1 MLDTILFDLDGT
13 LLPLDMERFTAIY
26 FGEMGKVFTD
36 LIDPKLLAKH
46 IWAATNVMV
55 NNTEFRTNETVFM
68 EHFETL
74 IGGELPTYRQRL
86 DRFYDEGFLKTRAAA
101 VPHPAIPEAVALLK
115 EKGYRLVVATNPLF
129 PEKAIYHRIRWAGFE
144 PSDFTYITSYEQN
157 HYCKPQPHF
166 YRELLQ
172 AIGKTADQCLMVG
185 NDVQEDM
192 VAATLGIT
200 TFLVT
205 DHLIHR
211 TVQPI
216 EHADSQGTYQDF
228 LEFVKQLP
236 AVRLLA

>member
-26 FGEMGKVFTD
+26 FQEMSRFFTD
-36 LIDPKLLAKH
+36 LIDPNRLVNH

-55 NNTEFRTNETVFM
+55 SNTEYRTNEAVFM
-68 EHFETL
+68 EHFGTL
-74 IGGELPTYRQRL
+74 IEGELPTYQKRF
-86 DRFYDEGFLKTRAAA
+86 DHFYDEGFLKTREA
-101 VPHPAIPEAVALLK
+101 VAPNPAIPEAVAHLK

-144 PSDFTYITSYEQN
+144 PSDFSYITSYEQN

-166 YRELLQ
+166 YREVLQ
-172 AIGKTADQCLMVG
+172 SIGKLANQCLMVG
-185 NDVQEDM
+185 NDVQEDL
-192 VAATLGIT
+192 VAETVGIS

-211 TVQPI
+211 TNHPI
-216 EHADSQGTYQDF
+216 EQADYQGNYQDF
-228 LEFVKQLP
+228 LSFVKKLP
-236 AVRLLA
+236 TV

>member
-26 FGEMGKVFTD
+26 FGEMGKLFTD

-46 IWAATNVMV
+46 IWAATGVMV
-55 NNTEFRTNETVFM
+55 ENTEYRTNETVFM
-68 EHFETL
+68 EHFGTL
-74 IGGELPTYRQRL
+74 VAGEFQNYRQKF
-86 DRFYDEGFLKTRAAA
+86 DRFYDEGFLKTREA
-101 VPHPAIPEAVALLK
+101 VMPNPAIPAAVALLT

-144 PSDFTYITSYEQN
+144 PSDFAYISSYEQN

-166 YRELLQ
+166 YREVLQ
-172 AIGKTADQCLMVG
+172 TIGKRADQCLMVG
-185 NDVQEDM
+185 NDVQEDL
-192 VAATLGIT
+192 VAATLGIA

-211 TVQPI
+211 TAGPI
-216 EHADSQGTYQDF
+216 EHADFQGNYQDF

-236 AVRLLA
+236 VV